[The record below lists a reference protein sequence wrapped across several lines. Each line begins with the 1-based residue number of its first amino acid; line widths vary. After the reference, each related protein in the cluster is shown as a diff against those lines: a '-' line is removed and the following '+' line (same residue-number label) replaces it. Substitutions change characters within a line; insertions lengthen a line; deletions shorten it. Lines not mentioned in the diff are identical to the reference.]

1 MAELVIDVAVELL
14 VVDATTSVV
23 TAGVVVTDVEQ
34 VLVDAVVVVVA
45 VGVVISE
52 VELVLVDAFVV
63 VVAPLAVVEGGIY
76 SCAGKHVTL
85 RLPEA
90 NNKVTSYNV
99 SALYSSVVTR

>member
-1 MAELVIDVAVELL
+1 MAELVINVAVELL

-45 VGVVISE
+45 VGVVVAD
-52 VELVLVDAFVV
+52 VELELVDAVVV
-63 VVAPLAVVEGGIY
+63 VVAPLAVVEGGTY
-76 SCAGKHVTL
+76 SCTGKHVPL

-90 NNKVTSYNV
+90 
-99 SALYSSVVTR
+99 

>member
-23 TAGVVVTDVEQ
+23 TAGVVVTDVEL
-34 VLVDAVVVVVA
+34 VLVDAV
-45 VGVVISE
+45 
-52 VELVLVDAFVV
+52 VV

-90 NNKVTSYNV
+90 NDKVTSYNV
-99 SALYSSVVTR
+99 SALPSSVVT